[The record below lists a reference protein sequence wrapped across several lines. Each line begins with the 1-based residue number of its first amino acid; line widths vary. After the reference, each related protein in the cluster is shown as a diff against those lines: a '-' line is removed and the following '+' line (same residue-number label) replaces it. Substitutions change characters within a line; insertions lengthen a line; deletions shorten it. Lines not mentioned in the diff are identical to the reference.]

1 MSGFGYGF
9 SGIVGLDVTG
19 GCSGGSHGFV
29 TSGGVVKTGVCG
41 GKSPKAGG
49 VENIGTVGGSCMIGV
64 VKTGGKS
71 WTGGG
76 RIGGSS

>member
-1 MSGFGYGF
+1 MSGFGYGC
-9 SGIVGLDVTG
+9 SGIVGMDVTG

-41 GKSPKAGG
+41 GKSRTGG
-49 VENIGTVGGSCMIGV
+49 VENIGTTGGSCTIGGV

-71 WTGGG
+71 
-76 RIGGSS
+76 